1 LAGSIKP
8 KNEKKKNSCSTFCS
22 FTTSEINR

>member
-8 KNEKKKNSCSTFCS
+8 KNEKKKILVQHFAVLQLLK
-22 FTTSEINR
+22 